1 MALTNC
7 KDCGTQHSTNA
18 SACPKCGRR
27 YGRRSLQ
34 QIKVGCMAMAVFIGL
49 MWVLSVLFS

>member
-7 KDCGTQHSTNA
+7 KDCGTEHSTNA
-18 SACPKCGRR
+18 WACPKCGRR